1 MSIQTMIPKIAKI
14 VKIMARLHARD
25 LMSPIVGNGFE
36 DGMDDVSLSTSQV
49 TLAKVGTLMTYP
61 SIDFVVV

>member
-1 MSIQTMIPKIAKI
+1 
-14 VKIMARLHARD
+14 
-25 LMSPIVGNGFE
+25 MSPIVGNGFE